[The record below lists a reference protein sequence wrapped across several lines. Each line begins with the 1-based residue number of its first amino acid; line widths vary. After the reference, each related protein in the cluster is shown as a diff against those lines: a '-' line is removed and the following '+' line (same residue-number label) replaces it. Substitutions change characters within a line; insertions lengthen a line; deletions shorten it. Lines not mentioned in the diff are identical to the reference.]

1 MRNCGLAIFEQSAYS
16 LTFTLLPNVLGA
28 NLWIVDCSKNGSEI
42 ISQLPQNYRYCF
54 NNRFLPLLRRLRG
67 KASMLIQEVIL
78 ENFMSYE
85 YARVRFRSGVN
96 VVCGPNGSGKSSL
109 LLAISVALG
118 QSYTERSR
126 KLSDLIRWGKDQA
139 RVTVILEN
147 VRRGK
152 NRLVPRYDKDQ
163 IFLTRVLRRDGK
175 YWFELENRAATKNDV
190 DRLLSRL
197 GVDPDNILI
206 IMHQNMVE
214 QFTVLSPQEKLR
226 IVEAAVGLE
235 AYRENVLQAQKKL
248 VRTLSQE
255 ESMGKLLESAEQ
267 TLNYWREQY
276 DRFQEKKQLQA
287 QRRFLERELAW
298 AEVERRER
306 IITELEVD
314 RKKEQEILDEIKEE
328 AKATE
333 ANLESDTKETQQLR
347 TEWKTL
353 FDDRL
358 SLERQRATNESK
370 ADLCGQILT
379 ETLILETSA
388 LKLKAV
394 NQTIPLTEE
403 GPPRFKL
410 LKSENLRELIQ
421 DSNQHLLKLD
431 DEIQA
436 NQKKTH
442 GLEQE
447 IEKTDSQILDARIK
461 KALLIYRRENAIAA
475 VESLEKELKQSKTRL
490 AEATEK
496 AEQSGPRIAVLKGAG
511 EILDEIRLTEG
522 HLAALTDVSEDIE
535 KMYENYSKLYL
546 ELKEKAQLVAENRE
560 KTLEEVK
567 TRMQA
572 WRTVIQ
578 SLLDRANL
586 EYQKILTQTQALGEV
601 RLINEHDIESAGLE
615 ILVGFKGGKPVPLDG
630 YTQSGGERTT
640 ATMSFLLALQQH
652 VRSPFRAVDEYDIH
666 MDPKNRELI
675 AKMLIST
682 VTDGNAQYVV
692 ITPSQITFAKEE
704 VNIITVQNVE
714 GKSVIREVA

>member
-1 MRNCGLAIFEQSAYS
+1 
-16 LTFTLLPNVLGA
+16 V
-28 NLWIVDCSKNGSEI
+28 
-42 ISQLPQNYRYCF
+42 
-54 NNRFLPLLRRLRG
+54 
-67 KASMLIQEVIL
+67 LIQEVIL
-78 ENFMSYE
+78 ENFMSYQ
-85 YARVRFRSGVN
+85 YARVPFKPGVN

-139 RVTVILEN
+139 RVTVILDN
-147 VRRGK
+147 AKKGR

-248 VRTLSQE
+248 IRTLSQE
-255 ESMGKLLESAEQ
+255 ESMEKLLESAEQ

-287 QRRFLERELAW
+287 QKRFLERELTW
-298 AEVERRER
+298 AEVERRENT
-306 IITELEVD
+306 ITGLEGNR
-314 RKKEQEILDEIKEE
+314 RKEKETLDEIDKE
-328 AKATE
+328 AKTAE
-333 ANLESDTKETQQLR
+333 VNLQFAKKESQKLKNDSK
-347 TEWKTL
+347 KL

-358 SLERQRATNESK
+358 GLERQRAANEST
-370 ADLCGQILT
+370 ASLCDQILK
-379 ETLILETSA
+379 EILMLETSTA
-388 LKLKAV
+388 RRNASSQTVPLK
-394 NQTIPLTEE
+394 EE
-403 GPPRFKL
+403 MSPRFKL
-410 LKSENLRELIQ
+410 LKSENLRELIRN
-421 DSNQHLLKLD
+421 SNQYLLKLD
-431 DEIQA
+431 EEILTNRSQT
-436 NQKKTH
+436 ND
-442 GLEQE
+442 LERE
-447 IEKTDSQILDARIK
+447 NERVDNQILDAHVK
-461 KALLIYRRENAIAA
+461 KVLLEYRRENALAN
-475 VESLEKELKQSKTRL
+475 VESLESDLNESRRHL
-490 AEATEK
+490 AEAIEK
-496 AEQSGPRIAVLKGAG
+496 AEQSGPRIAVLKEAG
-511 EILDEIRLTEG
+511 EILDEIRVTEG
-522 HLAALTDVSEDIE
+522 HLAALADVSEDIE

-560 KTLEEVK
+560 KTLDEVK

-586 EYQKILTQTQALGEV
+586 EYQKILAQTQALGEV

-615 ILVGFKGGKPVPLDG
+615 ILVGFKGGKPVALDA

-714 GKSVIREVA
+714 GKSIVREVA